1 MLLRANRKR
10 SLKARECRI
19 RKKRE
24 KQSLTKEGRAS
35 IDMKTVSGI
44 SAVGVS
50 TTKGGETAG

>member
-1 MLLRANRKR
+1 VQNH
-10 SLKARECRI
+10 
-19 RKKRE
+19 RKKKRK

-35 IDMKTVSGI
+35 VDMKTVSGI